1 MAVSH
6 RATIG
11 DVNTPKPGMMD
22 FTGKAKWN
30 AWNAKKGMSQEDAQT
45 EYAAKLLAVST
56 IDGGRRLTANLA
68 RDIRS
73 SKPATRQRHKA
84 TRRK

>member
-45 EYAAKLLAVST
+45 EYAAKLLAILEASDST
-56 IDGGRRLTANLA
+56 EAQGY
-68 RDIRS
+68 
-73 SKPATRQRHKA
+73 KA
-84 TRRK
+84 ELEQA